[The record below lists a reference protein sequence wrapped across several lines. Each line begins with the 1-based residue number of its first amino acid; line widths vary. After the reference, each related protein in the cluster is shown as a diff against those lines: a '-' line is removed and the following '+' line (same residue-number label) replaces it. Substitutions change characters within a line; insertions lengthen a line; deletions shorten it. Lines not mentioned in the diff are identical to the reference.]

1 MKDRR
6 IQTKRQTKRGF
17 RTLFA
22 KTAVRKQRA
31 STASVADMDEIE
43 GDIPKVGIGRALTVI
58 LVLHVVAIAAIYMGT
73 KWKGAEPEGN
83 SSAVA
88 AFIEEDKDTTPK
100 TNPNKDKKFRVSQP
114 SSYQDFERSPQVSHQ
129 MPAAQNNTSVTQ
141 SKDKYRSQIGTST
154 QPAVIIETPER
165 QPRVIRPK
173 RNPNAHVNLP
183 PAQEVRYKTHTIV
196 AGDSIYR
203 IALKNK
209 VKPQQILDIN
219 NIADARKVRVGMV
232 IKIPVK

>member
-22 KTAVRKQRA
+22 KTAVRKQKA
-31 STASVADMDEIE
+31 STATAADMEDIE
-43 GDIPKVGIGRALTVI
+43 GDIPQVGIGRALTVI
-58 LVLHVVAIAAIYMGT
+58 LILHVVAIAAIYMGT
-73 KWKGAEPEGN
+73 KWKGGEPEASN
-83 SSAVA
+83 SVA
-88 AFIEEDKDTTPK
+88 AYSNEDKESSPK
-100 TNPNKDKKFRVSQP
+100 SKPINNHKFRVSEP
-114 SSYQDFERSPQVSHQ
+114 SSYQNFERSPRVSHQ
-129 MPAAQNNTSVTQ
+129 MPPAHHNRRAAQSQTQ
-141 SKDKYRSQIGTST
+141 YRSQIGTPT
-154 QPAVIIETPER
+154 QPTVIIETPER

-183 PAQEVRYKTHTIV
+183 PAQEVKFKTHTIV
-196 AGDSIYR
+196 SGDSIYR
-203 IALKNK
+203 IAIRNN

-219 NIADARKVRVGMV
+219 NIADARKVQPGMV

>member
-6 IQTKRQTKRGF
+6 LQTKRQTKRGF

-22 KTAVRKQRA
+22 KTGQRKQRA
-31 STASVADMDEIE
+31 ATASPADMDEIE

-73 KWKGAEPEGN
+73 KWKGGEPEG
-83 SSAVA
+83 SSAIA
-88 AFIEEDKDTTPK
+88 AYDED
-100 TNPNKDKKFRVSQP
+100 NKDAPAKSNIGNKYKFKVGEP
-114 SSYQDFERSPQVSHQ
+114 SSYQQFPRSSQVSHE
-129 MPAAQNNTSVTQ
+129 MPAPSPRAVRTPQNSTQ
-141 SKDKYRSQIGTST
+141 VRPVAVREPLVT
-154 QPAVIIETPER
+154 QPAPVR
-165 QPRVIRPK
+165 QPRVIRPR

-183 PAQEVRYKTHTIV
+183 PVQEVKYKSYTMV
-196 AGDSIYR
+196 SGDSIYR
-203 IALKNK
+203 IAIKNK

-219 NIADARKVRVGMV
+219 NIADARKVGVGMV